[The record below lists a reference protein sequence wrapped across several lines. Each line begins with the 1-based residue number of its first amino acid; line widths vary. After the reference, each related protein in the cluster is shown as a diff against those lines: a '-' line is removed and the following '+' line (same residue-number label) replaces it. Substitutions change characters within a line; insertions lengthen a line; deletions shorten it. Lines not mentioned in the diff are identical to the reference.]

1 MGGSS
6 STPTTTTTTGWMP
19 EQEMLSQQFSR
30 YLMGL
35 NVVPPATPTTQPT
48 QGTPYIPSY
57 PIDTDTQAIT
67 QAGLQ
72 DISTPYTQASTTPS
86 TPSPID
92 QYISE
97 MQGEGYKP
105 LWQQPATGYTGQ
117 MTAGWQP
124 EQERAL
130 TQYQEAY
137 APLSAIAAGPSSP
150 EYQKQMDI
158 MAAPLR
164 RILTEQMLPAMREQY
179 GAQGLGLSTP
189 LMQQELQSR
198 TGVEENIAA
207 AMQQRQMQALQQMPQ
222 VTQAYAAQAGAKQ
235 TAEQTALTNKY
246 NEWLRTR
253 PEYSPWL
260 QTLMTYLGKTPKE
273 TIVTT

>member
-6 STPTTTTTTGWMP
+6 STPTKTTTSGWMP
-19 EQEMLSQQFSR
+19 EQEMLSQQFGR

-48 QGTPYIPSY
+48 QT
-57 PIDTDTQAIT
+57 TT
-67 QAGLQ
+67 
-72 DISTPYTQASTTPS
+72 TTPTQYDS
-86 TPSPID
+86 TGIPYSPEFLQQREAMGITSPSDYPQTTPSPID

-117 MTAGWQP
+117 MTAGWNP
-124 EQERAL
+124 EQQQAL
-130 TQYQEAY
+130 QTYGN
-137 APLSAIAAGPSSP
+137 IAAGPGTP
-150 EYQKQMDI
+150 AFETQRDV

-164 RILTEQMLPAMREQY
+164 RILSEQTLPAMREQY

-189 LMQQELQSR
+189 LMQLELQAK
-198 TGVEENIAA
+198 TGLEENVAA
-207 AMQQRQMQALQQMPQ
+207 QLAGQQMGALQGLA
-222 VTQAYAAQAGAKQ
+222 TQAGAKQ
-235 TAEQTALTNKY
+235 ATGQTALTNQY

-260 QTLMTYLGKTPKE
+260 QYLQTYLGKTPKE

>member
-1 MGGSS
+1 MSKTIPGLSGSKYSMGMSEYPFGGGPP
-6 STPTTTTTTGWMP
+6 TVTTTSNWMP
-19 EQEMLSQQFSR
+19 EQAALSQEFAN
-30 YLMGL
+30 YLRWG
-35 NVVPPATPTTQPT
+35 TGGGQWTQPT
-48 QGTPYIPSY
+48 
-57 PIDTDTQAIT
+57 
-67 QAGLQ
+67 
-72 DISTPYTQASTTPS
+72 
-86 TPSPID
+86 
-92 QYISE
+92 
-97 MQGEGYKP
+97 
-105 LWQQPATGYTGQ
+105 TGYTGE

-130 TQYQEAY
+130 SQYQEAY
-137 APLSAIAAGPSSP
+137 TPLSAIAAGPSSP

-164 RILTEQMLPAMREQY
+164 RTLTEQTLPAMREQY

-189 LMQQELQSR
+189 LTQQEMQAR
-198 TGVEENIAA
+198 VGTEENIAS
-207 AMQQRQMQALQQMPQ
+207 AMQQRQMGALQQMPQ

-260 QTLMTYLGKTPKE
+260 QTLMTYLGQQPKE
-273 TIVTT
+273 TIVTTR